1 MQKRQIAIVADDDDW
16 VDEGGANKYKK
27 PQAAPVELKKRGC
40 LMCNRGFLSEGP
52 HNRVCRKCKSTQLW
66 REGEYE
72 AV

>member
-1 MQKRQIAIVADDDDW
+1 MRRKEQFETDYDDRLYDDDS
-16 VDEGGANKYKK
+16 ANKYKK
-27 PQAAPVELKKRGC
+27 PQAAPVELKKRHC
-40 LMCNRGFLSEGP
+40 LMCSRGFLSEGP